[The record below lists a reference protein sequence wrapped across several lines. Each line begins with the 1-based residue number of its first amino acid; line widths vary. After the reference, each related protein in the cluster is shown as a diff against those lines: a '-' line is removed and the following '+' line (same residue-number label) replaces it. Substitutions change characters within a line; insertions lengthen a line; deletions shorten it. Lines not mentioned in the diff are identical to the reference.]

1 MNSTEIENVI
11 TEKEKELKGMLL
23 SKKTVEQAKLIKQ
36 REKLELE
43 NQIGGIKVEINVLTE
58 KIKEARYS
66 TDKQELEIK
75 LLTKDFWAAK
85 NSGG

>member
-1 MNSTEIENVI
+1 MGSLEIENQI
-11 TEKEKELKGMLL
+11 TELEKELKIMLFDQ
-23 SKKTVEQAKLIKQ
+23 KTVEQAKLIKQ

-43 NQIGGIKVEINVLTE
+43 NQIGVIKVEINELTE
-58 KIKEARYS
+58 KIKEARYVA
-66 TDKQELEIK
+66 DKQALEIK